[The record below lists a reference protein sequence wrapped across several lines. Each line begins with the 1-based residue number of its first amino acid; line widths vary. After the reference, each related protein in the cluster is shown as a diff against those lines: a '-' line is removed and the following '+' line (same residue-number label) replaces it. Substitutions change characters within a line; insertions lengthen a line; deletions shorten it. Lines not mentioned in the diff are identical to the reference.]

1 MAELAG
7 VMVGNYFLLECL
19 KREGIVET
27 YRARPTL
34 RGGCDVLMRIFRPP
48 FPDPTG
54 FQEHFMEEV
63 EKVWRCRHTH
73 IQPLL
78 EYGAGDDLLY
88 SVTETVEAE
97 TLEQYLERW
106 EREHGRAALPVP
118 LVARWT
124 TQLCEALAYAHNQ
137 GIAHGNIQPSS
148 ILLRDDDTLLLTDF
162 SMRRIVQE
170 TDAAVAQVEEGNASY
185 IAPEQAIGLLSPAS
199 DIYAVGVLLFRLFTG
214 QVPYDGASAGEI
226 ALNHANESIPLP
238 RSLCPDMPE
247 AVEMVVRVA
256 LAKTPQAR
264 FPTADALSH
273 ALLAALVKDE
283 PPMPVIAPTQTIL
296 PRRRVQGRAGHA
308 GQPPSIW
315 SRAISLVSVLVV
327 LAGLVGVL
335 LFFASVPFHLQDL
348 PFLPFHFPPGS
359 GSLYPGTGPT
369 PVVTPTLPRQGGSS
383 AGGSSVTA
391 TGTGTPPLGV
401 SPTGNVTPTPSSS
414 LTPSPTGTGGPVG
427 LACAMGTLSID
438 GSPYLAPVLAE
449 VNQDYADI
457 CPGVNVTL
465 HSDGIRAL
473 NMVQNGRIDLAD
485 TDVTAK
491 ASRNLVD
498 HPIAALLYTL
508 ITSPDVTQAGVSSLS
523 LSDIQGIYAGTINNW
538 AQLGGPDEH
547 ITVLYPPS
555 SASINAIF
563 RAFILNGTSPQ
574 VPGYT
579 LKKDNPSQMAQLVA
593 KIPGAIGYV
602 PLEALSAANV
612 QSLAINGI
620 QAGVQSLLNGSYPFW
635 SVEHIYTQGY
645 GAAQAQSWIQFL
657 QLQQEA
663 NTLLSYGVV
672 PINMLSTG
680 TLLSHLPGPEF

>member
-34 RGGCDVLMRIFRPP
+34 RGGCDVLMRIFRPS
-48 FPDPTG
+48 FPDPAG

-63 EKVWRCRHTH
+63 EKVWRCRNTH

-88 SVTETVEAE
+88 CVTELVEAE

-106 EREHGRAALPVP
+106 EREHGQAALPAP

-124 TQLCEALAYAHNQ
+124 TQLCEALAYAHKQ

-148 ILLRDDDTLLLTDF
+148 ILLHGDDTLLLTDF

-170 TDAAVAQVEEGNASY
+170 SDAAIAQVEEGNASY

-214 QVPYDGASAGEI
+214 QLPYDGDSPGDI
-226 ALNHANESIPLP
+226 ALNHANEPIPSL
-238 RSLCPDMPE
+238 RSFCPDMPE

-264 FPTADALSH
+264 FPTADALAH

-283 PPMPVIAPTQTIL
+283 PPPPLITPTQTIT
-296 PRRRVQGRAGHA
+296 PRRRVQGRA

-315 SRAISLVSVLVV
+315 SRAISLFSVLVV

-335 LFFASVPFHLQDL
+335 LFFAADPFHLQDL
-348 PFLPFHFPPGS
+348 PFMPFRFPPGS
-359 GSLYPGTGPT
+359 GSLHPGTGPT
-369 PVVTPTLPRQGGSS
+369 PVVTSTVPPHAGSPGRS
-383 AGGSSVTA
+383 SGVTTRGS
-391 TGTGTPPLGV
+391 GTPTPGV
-401 SPTGNVTPTPSSS
+401 SPTGEVTPMPSSSFTPTPP
-414 LTPSPTGTGGPVG
+414 TPTSTTGPV
-427 LACAMGTLSID
+427 LFACTMGTLSID
-438 GSPYLAPVLAE
+438 GSPYLAPVLAQ
-449 VNQDYADI
+449 VNQDFLDS

-465 HSDGIRAL
+465 RSDGTRAL
-473 NMVQNGRIDLAD
+473 NMVQNGHIDLAD
-485 TDVTAK
+485 TDVTARV
-491 ASRNLVD
+491 SRDLVD
-498 HPIAALLYTL
+498 HPVAALLYTL
-508 ITSPDVTQAGVSSLS
+508 IVSPDVAQAGISDLS
-523 LSDIQGIYAGTINNW
+523 LSDIQAIYAGTIDNW
-538 AQLGGPDEH
+538 SQLGGPDEH
-547 ITVLYPPS
+547 ITVFYPPS

-563 RAFILNGTSPQ
+563 RTFVLNGTSPQ
-574 VPGYT
+574 VSGNT
-579 LKKDNPSQMAQLVA
+579 LKKDNPSQMAQQVS
-593 KIPGAIGYV
+593 KTPGALGYV
-602 PLEALSAANV
+602 PLEALSTANV
-612 QSLAINGI
+612 QALAIDGV
-620 QAGVQSLLNGSYPFW
+620 QASAQSLLNGSYPFW
-635 SVEHIYTQGY
+635 SVEHVYTQGF
-645 GAAQAQSWIQFL
+645 GSAQAQSWIQFL
-657 QLQQEA
+657 LLSQEA

-672 PINMLSTG
+672 PLAMLSTG
-680 TLLSHLPGPEF
+680 VMLSHLPGPEF